1 MGLPNPFHSLVTWAA
16 EILLEALWVSTLAE
30 RNVHFLQSM
39 QLRAHPLVEH
49 IYSLQVDSYGDN
61 NLPWWVKSQMLQA
74 LCDLPSAH
82 RLVRW
87 TDVVGQTL
95 RCLSLS
101 LLQPRLVQ
109 PPGTNITRK
118 MSPLAPGENSH
129 TLQSNTTEAMC
140 LITSKLYLPLNASV
154 T

>member
-1 MGLPNPFHSLVTWAA
+1 MALPNLFNSLVTRTA
-16 EILLEALWVSTLAE
+16 ERLLESLWVSTLEEINAY
-30 RNVHFLQSM
+30 FMQSM
-39 QLRAHPLVEH
+39 QLRAYPLVEH
-49 IYSLQVDSYGDN
+49 IYSLQVDSYGDD
-61 NLPWWVKSQMLQA
+61 NLPWWVKSQMLQV

-101 LLQPRLVQ
+101 LLQPHLVQ
-109 PPGTNITRK
+109 PPETSITRK

-129 TLQSNTTEAMC
+129 ALQSNTIEAMC